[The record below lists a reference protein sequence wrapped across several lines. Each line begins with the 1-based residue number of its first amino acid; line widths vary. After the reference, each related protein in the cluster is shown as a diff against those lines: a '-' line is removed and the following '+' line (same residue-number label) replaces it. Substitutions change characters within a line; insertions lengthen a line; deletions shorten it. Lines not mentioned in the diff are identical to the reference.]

1 MYGFLVEERRG
12 LEEGREGGG
21 GSFFS
26 WDLRWNFMD
35 GAAVESRNLILE
47 FI

>member
-12 LEEGREGGG
+12 LEEGGIL
-21 GSFFS
+21 FFS
-26 WDLRWNFMD
+26 WDLWWNFMD